1 MAEAV
6 PDSTREVLR
15 LVRSGRSTGGRGE
28 LAYRV
33 YFFLL
38 TAALAVPIVAF
49 TFRDALRAP
58 ASPPDLPDQVL
69 RVLPLAL
76 TAAVLV
82 GSWTALRD
90 AALRGPV
97 RLSVPFID
105 WVLPLP
111 LPRNA
116 FLRPAL
122 LRAALASAALWLTG
136 SCLLLLFL
144 WRTALP
150 MPDDAVAALVRAA
163 SAGAL
168 LGVLGSGAGVLAAH
182 DGGGLVGRLRPLF
195 HLLLFALLILSALVW
210 TGRVPPDAVD
220 PVLWSGPWGWASLL
234 VLGSGPLWPPMAAL
248 AALALAAAV
257 AGVRLLPS
265 LDPRRLRS
273 GAHLASGIR
282 AGLWLTEANWFRATL
297 GDSRYADFSARRG
310 LRPPKDAR
318 LLVPWRDLQGIL
330 RDGSAL
336 VRALLLTGLGL
347 LFARTDLELPVS
359 LRTALTV
366 AVPLCAYL
374 AVGGLMGGARAY
386 TSDPGRARYF
396 LLPPGRLALAHGVS
410 PLLAVLLA
418 GLAWCAVLTV
428 LGGPSP
434 GTLWTLACLPAAAA
448 AALAGI
454 YRGVL
459 PAHLML
465 GFDTP
470 FGNSAPVQMLA
481 WHASGFLGLLAVAW
495 PVLSARP
502 GPGWGGVP
510 WLLAGTAV
518 LAWWARHRGSRLM
531 DAGGSSGT

>member
-6 PDSTREVLR
+6 RARTREVLR
-15 LVRSGRSTGGRGE
+15 LVRRGRGARGRGE
-28 LAYRV
+28 SAYRV
-33 YFFLL
+33 YFLL
-38 TAALAVPIVAF
+38 LAAALVVPPAAV
-49 TFRDALRAP
+49 TLRDALRAP
-58 ASPPDLPDQVL
+58 ASPPELPAQIPL
-69 RVLPLAL
+69 VLPLVL
-76 TAAVLV
+76 TAVVLV
-82 GSWTALRD
+82 GLWAVLQD
-90 AALRGPV
+90 AVLRGPV

-111 LPRNA
+111 LPREA

-122 LRAALASAALWLTG
+122 LRAALSSAALWSAG
-136 SCLLLLFL
+136 CCLLSVFL
-144 WRTALP
+144 WRTVPP
-150 MPDDAVAALVRAA
+150 MPDDAGAALARAA
-163 SAGAL
+163 ATGAL
-168 LGVLGSGAGVLAAH
+168 LGVLGSGTGVLITRQ
-182 DGGGLVGRLRPLF
+182 DGLADRIRPFF
-195 HLLLFALLILSALVW
+195 HLLLFFLLVLTVLVW
-210 TGRVPPDAVD
+210 TGRIPADAVE

-234 VLGSGPLWPPMAAL
+234 ILGSGRQATAMSLL
-248 AALALAAAV
+248 AALTTAAAV
-257 AGVRLLPS
+257 TGVRLLPS
-265 LDPRRLRS
+265 LDPRRLRT
-273 GAHLASGIR
+273 GAHLASGVR

-297 GDSRYADFSARRG
+297 GDARNADFSARRG
-310 LRPPKDAR
+310 LRPPKDPR

-330 RDGSAL
+330 RDGPAFT
-336 VRALLLTGLGL
+336 RALLLTGLVL
-347 LFARTDLELPVS
+347 LCARTDLELPVS
-359 LRTALTV
+359 LRTVLAL

-428 LGGPSP
+428 LDGPSP
-434 GTLWTLACLPAAAA
+434 GMLWALASLPAAAA

-459 PAHLML
+459 PSHLTL

-470 FGNSAPVQMLA
+470 FGNSAPLQMLA
-481 WHASGFLGLLAVAW
+481 WHASGFLGLLVVAW

-510 WLLAGTAV
+510 WLLLGTAA
-518 LAWWARHRGSRLM
+518 LAWWARRRGRRLM
-531 DAGGSSGT
+531 GADGSSDI